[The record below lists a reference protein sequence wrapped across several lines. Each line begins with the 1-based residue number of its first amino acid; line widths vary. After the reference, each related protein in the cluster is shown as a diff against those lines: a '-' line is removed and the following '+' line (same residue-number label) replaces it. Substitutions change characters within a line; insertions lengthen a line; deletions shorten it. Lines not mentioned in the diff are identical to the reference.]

1 MFLPGESH
9 GQRSLVGYSPWTQKE
24 SDTTQGLNNSNNN
37 HLSIS
42 TSRCHLSINNLF
54 VSIYHLFI
62 LYCLSSNH
70 LLFYFKY
77 PVICVFILP
86 HQVLAVT
93 HRIFSCSRQ
102 TLSCRR
108 WDLVPWPETK
118 PRPPELGARSLS
130 YWTTKEFPIFIF
142 WDSLETDY
150 FIYLILA
157 TPCGCGILVPWPGI
171 EPMPSALEAQSL
183 SHSTTREVPI
193 HCLYISFFRLLIYV
207 SVNV

>member
-1 MFLPGESH
+1 MGCHFHRATIYLSNSTIYSLPWWLVVKYCLQCRGRGFYPWVGKIPCSRKWQPTPMFLPGESH

-37 HLSIS
+37 HLSMS

-93 HRIFSCSRQ
+93 HGIFSCSRQ
-102 TLSCRR
+102 THSCRR
-108 WDLVPWPETK
+108 WDLVP
-118 PRPPELGARSLS
+118 
-130 YWTTKEFPIFIF
+130 
-142 WDSLETDY
+142 
-150 FIYLILA
+150 
-157 TPCGCGILVPWPGI
+157 
-171 EPMPSALEAQSL
+171 
-183 SHSTTREVPI
+183 
-193 HCLYISFFRLLIYV
+193 
-207 SVNV
+207 